1 MIAFVVNQFPR
12 QVDAYFL
19 RELVGLLDEGVDF
32 RIYSLLP
39 APQGWKVHE
48 DVNVLLDR
56 IVYPSS
62 VPGRI
67 GRAAASALRQPLRTT
82 RLLGEIATGHA
93 SMPGALAKSVAITPQ
108 AIEFANRM
116 KADGVRH
123 VHANWAT
130 YPATAAMIISRLA
143 GIPFSFSGHATDIF
157 VHHAM
162 LGEKLAAA
170 KFVITCTGFN
180 RGYLGEVCPA
190 AADKVETIYH
200 GVDLERFSRNGA
212 KREDDL
218 ILSVGTL
225 RTCKGFDDLIRAV
238 ALLRQ
243 RGRKARLLI
252 LGEGEERANLEA
264 LVRELGV
271 GENVSMPGYLPQE
284 EIIPAYHR
292 AATVALPA
300 HHEDHFGIP
309 NILIEG
315 LAATVPIVCTELP
328 SLHELVEH
336 EQSGLFIPE
345 RNPEALAQALERLLG
360 NPDFADQ
367 LAAEGC
373 RRVAQNFDMRSTV
386 KQLAERFKQA
396 DREGGAE

>member
-130 YPATAAMIISRLA
+130 YPATADA
-143 GIPFSFSGHATDIF
+143 
-157 VHHAM
+157 
-162 LGEKLAAA
+162 
-170 KFVITCTGFN
+170 C
-180 RGYLGEVCPA
+180 
-190 AADKVETIYH
+190 
-200 GVDLERFSRNGA
+200 
-212 KREDDL
+212 
-218 ILSVGTL
+218 
-225 RTCKGFDDLIRAV
+225 
-238 ALLRQ
+238 
-243 RGRKARLLI
+243 
-252 LGEGEERANLEA
+252 
-264 LVRELGV
+264 
-271 GENVSMPGYLPQE
+271 
-284 EIIPAYHR
+284 
-292 AATVALPA
+292 
-300 HHEDHFGIP
+300 
-309 NILIEG
+309 
-315 LAATVPIVCTELP
+315 
-328 SLHELVEH
+328 
-336 EQSGLFIPE
+336 
-345 RNPEALAQALERLLG
+345 
-360 NPDFADQ
+360 
-367 LAAEGC
+367 
-373 RRVAQNFDMRSTV
+373 
-386 KQLAERFKQA
+386 
-396 DREGGAE
+396 